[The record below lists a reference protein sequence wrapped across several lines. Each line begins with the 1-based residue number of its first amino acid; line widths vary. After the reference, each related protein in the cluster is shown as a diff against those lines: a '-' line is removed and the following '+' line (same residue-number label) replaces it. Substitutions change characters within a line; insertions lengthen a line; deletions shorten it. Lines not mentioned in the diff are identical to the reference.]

1 MISRII
7 IQNYKGIKDAD
18 ITFNSDKNILVGNN
32 GAGKSTVIEAM
43 SLALGH
49 GLSSIEL
56 TPYTFHK
63 STWDNYKLHKQ
74 LPEIIIEVFFH
85 NDTILASYSG
95 KNNLT
100 KDEYTGIRLHIK
112 FNETFREIYEA
123 DHAPDNTI
131 IPCEYY
137 TIERRWFSDD
147 IVKQH
152 KIPYFIHIIDSS
164 SATQSLVRQSKFINN
179 LIKYKLSD
187 PENIQMRSCLRKMK
201 QSFENNDEID
211 SINKSLQDKTSTI
224 KYNLSISIDLTSDNA
239 WNTIICPTIDDIPL
253 IQAGLGEQC
262 IIKTLLAIDTKKSG
276 DPNKKS
282 IIIIEEPESHLSH
295 TKMYE
300 MMNLLSAN
308 NSHEQIF
315 ITTHNSFVANKLD
328 LTKLILLHNNNGSLT
343 HKGLQLSP
351 EDIDFY
357 KYFFKACDYPTLR
370 LILCKKAIVVEGP
383 TDEMIITYFYKCE
396 YGKHPFDDG
405 IELISVGSLA
415 FKHYLKLANWL
426 NIKVAVVT
434 DNDSKSPAEVE
445 ARYLDDTVRDN
456 IKVFTESDLALNTLE
471 PSFLK
476 ANADHLDK
484 VAQIIIKQRK
494 TPIAKSDLLA
504 FMLNNKT
511 EWAFRILQSI
521 RDKDKETIDLEVSE
535 DKLYTLNIPA
545 YIKDAINW
553 IRKDE

>member
-1 MISRII
+1 MIRRII
-7 IQNYKGIKDAD
+7 IRNYKGIKDAD
-18 ITFNSDKNILVGNN
+18 ITFNRDKNILVGNN

-43 SLALGH
+43 SLALGY

-63 STWDNYKLHKQ
+63 STWEDYKQHKQ
-74 LPEIIIEVFFH
+74 LPEIFIEVFFH
-85 NDTILASYSG
+85 EEASLSSFSG

-100 KDEYTGIRLHIK
+100 QDEHIGIRLHIK
-112 FNETFREIYEA
+112 FNEIYREIYES
-123 DHAPDNTI
+123 DHAEDNTI

-137 TIERRWFSDD
+137 TIDRRWFSDEV
-147 IVKQH
+147 VKQY
-152 KIPYFIHIIDSS
+152 KIPYYIHIIDASS
-164 SATQSLVRQSKFINN
+164 STHNLVRQSKFINS

-187 PENIQMRSCLRKMK
+187 PENIQMKSCLRKMK
-201 QSFENNDEID
+201 QSFENNEDIY
-211 SINKSLQDKTSTI
+211 SINKSLQDKTSII
-224 KYNLSISIDLTSDNA
+224 KYNLSIGIDLTSDNA
-239 WNTIICPTIDDIPL
+239 WNTIICPTVDDIPL
-253 IQAGLGEQC
+253 VQAGLGEQC
-262 IIKTLLAIDTKKSG
+262 IIKTLLAIDTQKH
-276 DPNKKS
+276 DDCQKKS

-300 MMNLLSAN
+300 MMNLLSTN

-328 LTKLILLHNNNGSLT
+328 LTRLILLHNTNGSLT
-343 HKGLQLSP
+343 NKGLQLPP
-351 EDIDFY
+351 EDLDFY

-396 YGKHPFDDG
+396 YGRHPFDDG

-415 FKHYLKLANWL
+415 FKHYLKLAQWL
-426 NIKVAVVT
+426 DIKVAVIT
-434 DNDSKSPAEVE
+434 DNDGKSPADVE
-445 ARYLDDTVRDN
+445 ARYLDNTIKDN
-456 IKVFTESDLALNTLE
+456 IKVFTENDSTLKTLE

-476 ANADHLDK
+476 ANDDNMNK
-484 VAQIIIKQRK
+484 VAQVITKRK
-494 TPIAKSDLLA
+494 KEHIAESELLA
-504 FMLNNKT
+504 FMSNNKT
-511 EWAFRILQSI
+511 EWAFRVLQSI
-521 RDKDKETIDLEVSE
+521 QDKDKETIDLEVSE
-535 DKLYTLNIPA
+535 NKLIRLNIPK